1 MRTSTQG
8 SGGAGPALPLS
19 GRRNA
24 RLRSPPAF
32 TAMVDARFSTLAA
45 LASLA
50 VAVLSAAAA
59 AWAVAIVFAVLA
71 AGFAVR
77 ALQGYRRR
85 GP

>member
-1 MRTSTQG
+1 
-8 SGGAGPALPLS
+8 
-19 GRRNA
+19 
-24 RLRSPPAF
+24 
-32 TAMVDARFSTLAA
+32 MVDARFSTLAA